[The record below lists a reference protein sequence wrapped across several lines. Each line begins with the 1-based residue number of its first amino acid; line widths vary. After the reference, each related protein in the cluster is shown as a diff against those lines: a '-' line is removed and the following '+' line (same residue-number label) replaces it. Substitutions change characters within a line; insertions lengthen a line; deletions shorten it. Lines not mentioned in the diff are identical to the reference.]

1 MEFRTNRHVIDLV
14 FPIAVFFVFTA
25 SSLAVLMLA
34 ANIYHTQTTDA
45 DNNYMTRT
53 SLAYVSEKIRQNDAN
68 GGISVRTVEDRSC
81 LAIESVS
88 YDVSYTTYIYEY
100 EGTLKEL
107 FIRDDAKLRL
117 KDGKDIMEVKE
128 FSIEEIGDGL
138 FRFASSDLDGNK
150 TALIVSER
158 SAP

>member
-1 MEFRTNRHVIDLV
+1 MLFR
-14 FPIAVFFVFTA
+14 
-25 SSLAVLMLA
+25 S
-34 ANIYHTQTTDA
+34 
-45 DNNYMTRT
+45 
-53 SLAYVSEKIRQNDAN
+53 RQNDAN

>member
-117 KDGKDIMEVKE
+117 KDGKDIME
-128 FSIEEIGDGL
+128 I
-138 FRFASSDLDGNK
+138 SSLTILQIDDRLYQFITVDSQDREDS
-150 TALIVSER
+150 LVVSER
-158 SAP
+158 SVQ